1 MQYLK
6 SGFSP
11 LTADA
16 CDRLERYAYFW
27 NIRGSQ
33 WLSDWT
39 RHPDGFGHEFT
50 DETQQTL
57 LELNTWRAGGLE
69 PLEALH
75 KAWLSGRTVSER
87 LHALAAFLEQT
98 HFPETACEQ
107 TNELYRQG
115 AAQAAQEQEQLYE
128 ILLTA
133 MEQAE
138 LVLGGQEME
147 LELFLQMFRMLLG
160 CYQVGSIPA
169 NLDEV
174 LVGSLDAMRALRSE
188 YLLVLGADEGAF
200 PAFSQAEGLL
210 SDSERRSLLS
220 LGVTLSPC
228 AEERLERELGWT
240 QLALQSARQRVW
252 LISGASSHPT

>member
-1 MQYLK
+1 
-6 SGFSP
+6 
-11 LTADA
+11 
-16 CDRLERYAYFW
+16 
-27 NIRGSQ
+27 
-33 WLSDWT
+33 
-39 RHPDGFGHEFT
+39 
-50 DETQQTL
+50 
-57 LELNTWRAGGLE
+57 
-69 PLEALH
+69 
-75 KAWLSGRTVSER
+75 
-87 LHALAAFLEQT
+87 
-98 HFPETACEQ
+98 
-107 TNELYRQG
+107 
-115 AAQAAQEQEQLYE
+115 
-128 ILLTA
+128 

-188 YLLVLGADEGAF
+188 YLLVLGADEGTF

-240 QLALQSARQRVW
+240 RWRFKAHASA
-252 LISGASSHPT
+252 SGSSPAAISHPT

>member
-27 NIRGSQ
+27 NIQGSQ

-39 RHPDGFGHEFT
+39 RHPDGFGHEFM

-87 LHALAAFLEQT
+87 LRALSGFLEQT

-147 LELFLQMFRMLLG
+147 LELFFAD
-160 CYQVGSIPA
+160 VP
-169 NLDEV
+169 
-174 LVGSLDAMRALRSE
+174 DA
-188 YLLVLGADEGAF
+188 
-200 PAFSQAEGLL
+200 PWLL
-210 SDSERRSLLS
+210 SGRLDSGES
-220 LGVTLSPC
+220 
-228 AEERLERELGWT
+228 
-240 QLALQSARQRVW
+240 
-252 LISGASSHPT
+252 